1 MSPTFLIAIPVF
13 NEARHVHLVLNQTSR
28 YADDIVVIDDGS
40 TDSTP
45 KLLAEQRI
53 AKVIRHQGGRFRY
66 VTKTGTSDMNV
77 VAPVWDCPLA
87 AYGPGDSRLDH
98 TPEERVSLT
107 EYLQSIRVLTS
118 VLDELLGKNSDV

>member
-1 MSPTFLIAIPVF
+1 MNELVNTFGVGAETQVLSGEPAVRVSK
-13 NEARHVHLVLNQTSR
+13 NSLLVRTF
-28 YADDIVVIDDGS
+28 
-40 TDSTP
+40 
-45 KLLAEQRI
+45 

-107 EYLQSIRVLTS
+107 EYLQSIGVLTS
-118 VLDELLGKNSDV
+118 VLDELLGENSDV